1 LLFSEFNIDSMPEVP
16 SVTDAIY
23 RRHAP
28 GVFRRARRL
37 LGNDADAHEVV
48 QELFLSLLA
57 SPERFRGHSTLT
69 TFLYTATTNACLN
82 RIRDD
87 SNRLRILAENPMG
100 IGPRNSPLSLE
111 QLTYLHE
118 LLNGLPEPLGRV
130 AVHYYVDD
138 LTHEQIA
145 RLLDCSPRHVG
156 DLVERIASW
165 AKSREDEPC

>member
-1 LLFSEFNIDSMPEVP
+1 MPELP

-23 RRHAP
+23 RKHAP
-28 GVFRRARRL
+28 SVFRRARRL

-48 QELFLSLLA
+48 QDLFLSLLA
-57 SPERFRGHSTLT
+57 SPERFRGESTLT

-87 SNRLRILAENPMG
+87 KNRLRLLAENPAG
-100 IGPRNSPLSLE
+100 KVPRDAPLSVE

-118 LLNGLPEPLGRV
+118 LLRALPEPLGRV
-130 AVHYYVDD
+130 AVHYYLDD

-145 RLLDCSPRHVG
+145 KLLDCSPRHVG
-156 DLVERIASW
+156 DLVTRVTSW
-165 AKSREDEPC
+165 AKSQEDGSC